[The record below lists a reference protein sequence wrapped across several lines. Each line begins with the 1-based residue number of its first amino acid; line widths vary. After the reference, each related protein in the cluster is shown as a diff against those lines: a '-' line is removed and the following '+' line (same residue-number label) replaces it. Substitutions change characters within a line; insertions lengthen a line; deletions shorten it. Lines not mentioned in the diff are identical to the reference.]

1 MGYISIKDIFERL
14 GVFIE
19 KNTIP
24 ILAIVFILILVS
36 FTGAQQIEM
45 GTGTDMFVAKES
57 HLYQDF
63 DLLYRQYFGT
73 AAIVVMVEGGDVT
86 TPEVLFAIDRLQTGV
101 SGTKDVVEVMDIA
114 SMMKHANL
122 GVSGRSQ
129 IPNDGSAIRALIDTI
144 PEKQRGIVLPD
155 TRHTV
160 VFVTMPARATDAE
173 MERVLSNV
181 EDMVEWAAFPAGYN
195 TVVTG
200 EPAFGIAMK
209 NEMNSSMGPILL
221 IASLLMVVVLFIAFR
236 HARWQLLPLPIVLI
250 GIIWT
255 FGATGFIGIPLSMV
269 SISAFPIL
277 IGLGIDYA
285 IQFHNR
291 IEEEF
296 ARSDDAKRAVMET
309 VRHTA
314 PAVMIALIITGLGF
328 VSLFTSTVPMI
339 QDFGLLCLVGII
351 CCFFS
356 ALFIGIA
363 VIYALHRRGGG
374 KNHKQGNNCTVN
386 TNNKAGSSTE
396 RFFGN
401 LAVWAAKNP
410 LLVLGVAGSL
420 CLGGLYADTCV
431 GIQTD
436 VKKFVP
442 SDMPSLIDMH
452 HMVEVLGGTDQ
463 LNVIVKAYD
472 VTDPAVIG
480 WMDRFSAHE
489 VELHPYIS
497 TGESIAGPVKAA
509 NHGELPEDAAQVD
522 AIIQTIPESTRDRY
536 IYGHTTALLNLG
548 IGDAVSGLGLPRI
561 ERLIRL
567 VEDDIRWMPPPPGV
581 TVTITGQSVV
591 MTTVIAALTTG
602 RQLMTL
608 VGLVLILGGLFL
620 LYRDWLKAIVP
631 VLTMTLV
638 IGWSGGVMYLL
649 GMDYTPMTATLGA
662 LILGVGSEYAVMMME
677 RYFEERENGL
687 VPIDAI
693 RESTGKIGVAILAS
707 GCTTLAGFSALIASP
722 FSMNRN
728 FGIVTVIDV
737 MLALLA
743 SFFVFP
749 VLIVWLDG
757 VREKRRARKA
767 AKIPEPD
774 LTKQPNQTGK
784 GIAG

>member
-1 MGYISIKDIFERL
+1 M
-14 GVFIE
+14 
-19 KNTIP
+19 
-24 ILAIVFILILVS
+24 
-36 FTGAQQIEM
+36 EM

-73 AAIVVMVEGGDVT
+73 EAIVIMVEGGDVT
-86 TPEVLFAIDRLQTGV
+86 TPEVLFAIDRLNIGV
-101 SGTKDVVEVMDIA
+101 SGTEDVIGVIDLA
-114 SMMKHANL
+114 SMVEQVNL
-122 GVSGRSQ
+122 GVSGRSR
-129 IPNDGSAIRALIDTI
+129 IPGDGSAIRALIDTI
-144 PEKQRGIVLPD
+144 PEKQREIVLPD

-160 VFVTMPARATDAE
+160 IFVTMPARATDAE
-173 MERVLSNV
+173 MEKVLSNV
-181 EDMVEWAAFPAGYN
+181 EDMVEWAAFPAAYN

-296 ARSDDAKRAVMET
+296 ARSDDAKRAVTET
-309 VRHTA
+309 VRNTA
-314 PAVMIALIITGLGF
+314 PAVLIALIITGLGF

-363 VIYALHRRGGG
+363 VIYALHRRSSG
-374 KNHKQGNNCTVN
+374 KNRKQRNNHTVN
-386 TNNKAGSSTE
+386 KNNKADSSAE

-410 LLVLGVAGSL
+410 LLVLGVAGLL

-442 SDMPSLIDMH
+442 SDMPSLVDMH
-452 HMVEVLGGTDQ
+452 HMVKVLGGTDQ
-463 LNVIVKAYD
+463 LNVIIKADD
-472 VTDPAVIG
+472 VTDPAVID

-489 VELHPYIS
+489 VTLHPYIS
-497 TGESIAGPVKAA
+497 
-509 NHGELPEDAAQVD
+509 
-522 AIIQTIPESTRDRY
+522 
-536 IYGHTTALLNLG
+536 
-548 IGDAVSGLGLPRI
+548 
-561 ERLIRL
+561 
-567 VEDDIRWMPPPPGV
+567 
-581 TVTITGQSVV
+581 
-591 MTTVIAALTTG
+591 
-602 RQLMTL
+602 
-608 VGLVLILGGLFL
+608 
-620 LYRDWLKAIVP
+620 
-631 VLTMTLV
+631 
-638 IGWSGGVMYLL
+638 
-649 GMDYTPMTATLGA
+649 
-662 LILGVGSEYAVMMME
+662 
-677 RYFEERENGL
+677 
-687 VPIDAI
+687 
-693 RESTGKIGVAILAS
+693 
-707 GCTTLAGFSALIASP
+707 
-722 FSMNRN
+722 
-728 FGIVTVIDV
+728 
-737 MLALLA
+737 
-743 SFFVFP
+743 
-749 VLIVWLDG
+749 
-757 VREKRRARKA
+757 
-767 AKIPEPD
+767 
-774 LTKQPNQTGK
+774 
-784 GIAG
+784 

>member
-1 MGYISIKDIFERL
+1 
-14 GVFIE
+14 
-19 KNTIP
+19 
-24 ILAIVFILILVS
+24 
-36 FTGAQQIEM
+36 M

-57 HLYQDF
+57 RLYQDF

-73 AAIVVMVEGGDVT
+73 AAIVIMVEGGDVT
-86 TPEVLFAIDRLQTGV
+86 TPEVLCAIDRLNTGV
-101 SGTKDVVEVMDIA
+101 SGTKDVVEVIDIA
-114 SMMKHANL
+114 SMVKQANL
-122 GVSGRSQ
+122 GVSGRSR
-129 IPNDGSAIRALIDTI
+129 IPGDGSAIRALIDTL
-144 PEKQRGIVLPD
+144 PEKQRGMVLPD
-155 TRHTV
+155 ARHTA

-173 MERVLSNV
+173 MEDVLAVV

-195 TVVTG
+195 VIVTG
-200 EPAFGIAMK
+200 DPAFGIAMQH
-209 NEMNSSMGPILL
+209 EMTSSMGPLLL

-236 HARWQLLPLPIVLI
+236 HARWQLLPLPTVLV

-255 FGATGFIGIPLSMV
+255 FGAMGFLGIPLSMV
-269 SISAFPIL
+269 SMSAFPIL

-296 ARSDDAKRAVMET
+296 ARSEDAKRAVSET

-314 PAVMIALIITGLGF
+314 PAVVIALIITGLGF

-356 ALFIGIA
+356 ALFIGITA
-363 VIYALHRRGGG
+363 IYALHHRNGG
-374 KNHKQGNNCTVN
+374 KNHKQRNSRAKNYGTDS
-386 TNNKAGSSTE
+386 AAE
-396 RFFGN
+396 RFFGS

-410 LLVLGVAGSL
+410 VLVLGVAGLL

-442 SDMPSLIDMH
+442 SDMPSLVDMH
-452 HMVEVLGGTDQ
+452 HMVSVLGGTDQ
-463 LNVIVKAYD
+463 LNVIVKADD
-472 VTDPAVIG
+472 VTDPAVIE
-480 WMDRFSAHE
+480 WMDRFAARE

-497 TGESIAGPVKAA
+497 SGESIAGPIKAA
-509 NHGELPEDAAQVD
+509 NHGELPEDRAGMD
-522 AIIQTIPESTRDRY
+522 AIMQTIPDSTRDRY
-536 IYGHTTALLNLG
+536 IYGRGTTLLNLN
-548 IGDAVSGLGLPRI
+548 IGDAISGLGLPRI
-561 ERLIRL
+561 DRLIGL

-581 TVTITGQSVV
+581 TVTITGNSVT

-602 RQLMTL
+602 RRLMTV

-638 IGWSGGVMYLL
+638 IGWSGGVMYAL

-662 LILGVGSEYAVMMME
+662 LILGIGSEYAVMMME

-737 MLALLA
+737 LLALLA

-749 VLIVWLDG
+749 VLIVWLDRM
-757 VREKRRARKA
+757 REKGRARKV
-767 AKIPEPD
+767 AKIQEPD
-774 LTKQPNQTGK
+774 RTKQPNRTGK
-784 GIAG
+784 GITG

>member
-1 MGYISIKDIFERL
+1 M
-14 GVFIE
+14 
-19 KNTIP
+19 
-24 ILAIVFILILVS
+24 AFILILIS
-36 FTGAQQIEM
+36 FTGAKQIEM

-57 HLYQDF
+57 RLYQDF
-63 DLLYRQYFGT
+63 DLLYQQYFGT
-73 AAIVVMVEGGDVT
+73 AAIVVMVEGRDVT
-86 TPEVLFAIDRLQTGV
+86 TPEVLCAINRLKTGV
-101 SGTKDVVEVMDIA
+101 SGTEDVIGVIDLA
-114 SMMKHANL
+114 SMVEQVNL
-122 GVSGRSQ
+122 GVSGHSR
-129 IPNDGSAIRALIDTI
+129 IPGDGSAIRSLIDTI
-144 PEKQRGIVLPD
+144 PEKQREIVLPD
-155 TRHTV
+155 TRHTA

-173 MERVLSNV
+173 MEGVLSNV

-195 TVVTG
+195 VIITG

-209 NEMNSSMGPILL
+209 NEMNSSMGPLLL

-236 HARWQLLPLPIVLI
+236 HARWQLLPLPVVLI

-269 SISAFPIL
+269 SMSAFPIL

-296 ARSDDAKRAVMET
+296 ARSDDAKRAVTEA

-314 PAVMIALIITGLGF
+314 PAVLIALIITGLGF

-363 VIYALHRRGGG
+363 VIYALHRRSIG
-374 KNHKQGNNCTVN
+374 KNCKQRNNHTVN
-386 TNNKAGSSTE
+386 KNNKADSSAE
-396 RFFGN
+396 RFFGS

-410 LLVLGVAGSL
+410 VLVLGVAGLL
-420 CLGGLYADTCV
+420 CLGGMYADTCV

-436 VKKFVP
+436 VKEFVP
-442 SDMPSLIDMH
+442 SDMPSLVDMNH
-452 HMVEVLGGTDQ
+452 LVEVLGGTDQ
-463 LNVIVKAYD
+463 LNVIIKADD
-472 VTDPAVIG
+472 VTDPAVID

-489 VELHPYIS
+489 VTLHPYIS
-497 TGESIAGPVKAA
+497 SGESIAAPVKAM
-509 NHGELPEDAAQVD
+509 NHGALPEDAAQVD
-522 AIIQTIPESTRDRY
+522 AIMQTIPESTRDRY
-536 IYGHTTALLNLG
+536 IYGRTTALLNLG

-561 ERLIRL
+561 KRLIRL
-567 VEDDIRWMPPPPGV
+567 VEEDILWMPPPPGV
-581 TVTITGQSVV
+581 TVTITGNSVT

-602 RQLMTL
+602 RMKMTV

-722 FSMNRN
+722 FSMNQN

-737 MLALLA
+737 LLALLA
-743 SFFVFP
+743 TFLVFP

-757 VREKRRARKA
+757 VREKRRTRKV

-784 GIAG
+784 GITG